1 MKILNHIVQAF
12 KGSRSNP
19 QSATEYVPCETVDWR
34 EPLLIEAARKH
45 GKPFK
50 CAGDELPR
58 EIILGGKELIVV
70 GAETRMMHGSA
81 QATVARKR
89 VRSVLER
96 LSDPSILGQRGRRH
110 EVGDPVI
117 EKEFLTHHTVS

>member
-1 MKILNHIVQAF
+1 MKILSHIVQAL
-12 KGSRSNP
+12 KGSKSSP
-19 QSATEYVPCETVDWR
+19 EDVTEYVPCNTADWR
-34 EPLLIEAARKH
+34 EPLLLEAARKH

-50 CAGDELPR
+50 CAAHELPR

-89 VRSVLER
+89 VRTVLER
-96 LSDPSILGQRGRRH
+96 LSDASMLGLRGGEH
-110 EVGDPVI
+110 EIADCVA
-117 EKEFLTHHTVS
+117 EKEL

>member
-1 MKILNHIVQAF
+1 MKLFKQFVQVF

-19 QSATEYVPCETVDWR
+19 ETASQYVPSRSCDWR

-58 EIILGGKELIVV
+58 EIILGGRDLVVV
-70 GAETRMMHGSA
+70 GDETRKMEGSPRA
-81 QATVARKR
+81 ILPRPKR
-89 VRSVLER
+89 VQSVLAR
-96 LSDPSILGQRGRRH
+96 LANSNVLRSSSPYQLDNSPEAVR
-110 EVGDPVI
+110 
-117 EKEFLTHHTVS
+117 